1 MASAS
6 IIQIAAVGPQNA
18 IIYSSPERTLWKAAH
33 VRYTNFSQD
42 IQEVELTQ
50 GVAFDGKAS
59 ANLVRYGD
67 LVKGIIIEYTLPAL
81 LPAALVDG
89 VGDPHPVIE
98 AYWVNGIGFALTKE
112 AEAEIGA
119 TTIQKLTSENMW
131 TYEELFNDAGRRLR
145 DMIGR
150 FDYSD
155 TVEDEMIEWS
165 SKQQKIYV
173 PIPFYISAYGES
185 SLAWPMVALTRHDIK
200 IKLSFN
206 SLADCVC
213 SVYKPTAAA
222 TASDPYLF
230 DPTLPLSAETN
241 VSLTKN
247 DLTARL
253 LVSYVYISDEER
265 DAFTDNELQ
274 YLIVQDQNHVES
286 VSASQSQ
293 ATFQLHFS
301 HPVSWVDVVCRPVNW
316 NTSAGRRRYSVGFKD
331 RFDYSMKVVDASLP
345 LYGDAE
351 HFFTEMDLK
360 FNSHSRLPSGVA
372 PRFYQQYQPYEHAR
386 SIFTGFQYLW
396 AFALKI
402 FDFNPTSTANMS
414 KIDNVTAYFKFAT
427 GIPASEILYHANSYN
442 QILIKRGM
450 LGLRFSS

>member
-1 MASAS
+1 MSSAS

-67 LVKGIIIEYTLPAL
+67 LVRSIIVEFTLPAL
-81 LPAALVDG
+81 IAPTLVDG
-89 VGDPHPVIE
+89 TDTEYPVLG
-98 AYWVNGIGFALTKE
+98 AYWVNGIGFALIKE
-112 AEAEIGA
+112 AEVEIGA

-165 SKQQKIYV
+165 SKPQKIYV
-173 PIPFYISAYGES
+173 PIPFYISAYGEA

-206 SLADCVC
+206 SLADCVV
-213 SVYKPTAAA
+213 SVYKVLEADANY
-222 TASDPYLF
+222 SYDS
-230 DPTLPLSAETN
+230 TLPLSAETN
-241 VSLTKN
+241 VTLTKN

-286 VSASQSQ
+286 VSASASQ

-301 HPVSWVDVVCRPVNW
+301 HPISWLDVACRPVNW
-316 NTSAGRRRYSVGFKD
+316 NQAAGRRRYSVGFKD
-331 RFDYSMKVVDASLP
+331 RFDFSMKVTDADLP
-345 LYGDAE
+345 TYGDAD

-386 SIFTGFQYLW
+386 SIFTGYQYLW

-402 FDFNPTSTANMS
+402 YDFNPTSTANFS
-414 KIDNVTAYFKFAT
+414 KIDNVTAYFKFAS

>member
-1 MASAS
+1 MSSAS

-67 LVKGIIIEYTLPAL
+67 LVKGVIVEFTLPPLLAPAL
-81 LPAALVDG
+81 AA
-89 VGDPHPVIE
+89 DPEVTE
-98 AYWVNGIGFALTKE
+98 AYWVNGIGFALIKE
-112 AEAEIGA
+112 AEVEIGA
-119 TTIQKLTSENMW
+119 TTIQKLTAENMW
-131 TYEELFNDAGRRLR
+131 TYEELFNDAGKRLR

-155 TVEDEMIEWS
+155 SVEDEMIEWS

-206 SLADCVC
+206 SLADCVVT
-213 SVYKPTAAA
+213 VYKTLAADA
-222 TASDPYLF
+222 NYSF
-230 DPTLPLSAETN
+230 DATLPLSAETN
-241 VSLTKN
+241 VTLTKN
-247 DLTARL
+247 DLVARL

-274 YLIVQDQNHVES
+274 YLIVQDQNHTES
-286 VSASQSQ
+286 VSAAQSQ

-301 HPVSWVDVVCRPVNW
+301 HPISWLDIACRPVNW
-316 NTSAGRRRYSVGFKD
+316 NTAAGRRRYSVGFKD
-331 RFDYSMKVVDASLP
+331 RFDFSMKVTDADLP
-345 LYGDAE
+345 LYGDAD
-351 HFFTEMDLK
+351 HFFTEMDLR

-402 FDFNPTSTANMS
+402 FDFNPTSTANFS

-450 LGLRFSS
+450 MGLRFSS